1 MNFPADIFANFSN
14 ANILVVGDC
23 MLDEFIYGDVRR
35 ISPEAPV
42 PVVDVERVEYLP
54 GGAANTAV
62 NVRALGARSRLI
74 GFFGDDREGEQ
85 LVRSLDKWGVD
96 TSGLV
101 MCPGCPTT
109 KKTRIVARGQQIVR
123 MDVEAPS
130 ALPSSLGEQ
139 LLSAVREAMPNVC
152 CCVISDYAKGVLT
165 EDQCCQVLAEASAN
179 SVPVLVDPKGR
190 DFSKY
195 SGATLVKPNH
205 LETEIAVNRSI
216 ENTIDLDLAA
226 DELRRSLAGAA
237 LLITRGADGMSL
249 YADEETVHLPTRAAT
264 VYDVTGAGD
273 TVISTLAVALSAGAG
288 IVAAANLANT
298 AAAFAVSKQGTTA
311 VTISDLES
319 HLVRSPAFL
328 GE

>member
-1 MNFPADIFANFSN
+1 MSFSADTFARFSD
-14 ANILVVGDC
+14 ATILVVGDC

-42 PVVDVERVEYLP
+42 PVVDVERIEYLP

-62 NVRALGARSRLI
+62 NVRALGAKSRLI
-74 GFFGDDREGEQ
+74 GFFGGDQEGEQ
-85 LVRSLDKWGVD
+85 LVESLNKWGVD
-96 TSGLV
+96 SSGLV
-101 MCPGCPTT
+101 VCPGRPTT

-123 MDVEAPS
+123 MDVEASS
-130 ALPSSLGEQ
+130 ALPSSLIDQ
-139 LLSAVREAMPNVC
+139 LLLAVREAMPEVC

-165 EDQCCQVLAEASAN
+165 DHQCRQVITEAQAN

-205 LETEIAVNRSI
+205 VETEIAVNRSI
-216 ENTIDLDLAA
+216 RNTLDLDLAA
-226 DELRRSLAGAA
+226 NELRRSLAGAA
-237 LLITRGADGMSL
+237 LLVTRGADGMSL

-288 IVAAANLANT
+288 FVAAADLAN
-298 AAAFAVSKQGTTA
+298 AAAALAVAKQGTTA

-319 HLVRSPAFL
+319 HLAGAPAFP